1 MNTLF
6 KCMYLDTMKNKI
18 FFKFDSLEDDNNE
31 LYKVVIEENSKNNTL
46 NKKLNIINNLGKK
59 ITGKNATIRDKER
72 DNFQT
77 KYKDNNFEISL
88 LNCTLLK
95 INITSNKSENKYYV
109 IPSNILKNIFSIKD
123 ENKIFNTNCTDIS
136 IMGRCIG
143 ENSKAILIAKEAD
156 ITSQEQ
162 EINKKANIKDELY
175 KYESM
180 LNEQMSRQHSGYN
193 KLKTAQLF
201 QNNANFFKKETN
213 KEENLFNQFLN
224 DLNVNSK
231 KKVSISNV
239 NELKKSRIESGERKS
254 QKRRTTKKKN
264 IK

>member
-1 MNTLF
+1 
-6 KCMYLDTMKNKI
+6 
-18 FFKFDSLEDDNNE
+18 
-31 LYKVVIEENSKNNTL
+31 
-46 NKKLNIINNLGKK
+46 
-59 ITGKNATIRDKER
+59 
-72 DNFQT
+72 
-77 KYKDNNFEISL
+77 
-88 LNCTLLK
+88 
-95 INITSNKSENKYYV
+95 
-109 IPSNILKNIFSIKD
+109 
-123 ENKIFNTNCTDIS
+123 
-136 IMGRCIG
+136 MGRCIG

-239 NELKKSRIESGERKS
+239 NELKKSRIESGERKN

>member
-1 MNTLF
+1 MYILF
-6 KCMYLDTMKNKI
+6 
-18 FFKFDSLEDDNNE
+18 
-31 LYKVVIEENSKNNTL
+31 
-46 NKKLNIINNLGKK
+46 
-59 ITGKNATIRDKER
+59 
-72 DNFQT
+72 Q
-77 KYKDNNFEISL
+77 DNNFEISL

-201 QNNANFFKKETN
+201 QNNANFFKKEIN

-224 DLNVNSK
+224 DLNVQN
-231 KKVSISNV
+231 
-239 NELKKSRIESGERKS
+239 
-254 QKRRTTKKKN
+254 
-264 IK
+264 